1 MYATVPSTT
10 PVAVANSTGLVNVS
24 SVVST
29 RGANTFAIPPTLSES
44 DPAEADRIGIE
55 AGHLPPDI
63 DQEIAVRTLESYVWT
78 NTGRI
83 EQDLEQYFEMLIDAG
98 RIEAD
103 ATPRELVERVYRG
116 SE

>member
-1 MYATVPSTT
+1 M
-10 PVAVANSTGLVNVS
+10 
-24 SVVST
+24 
-29 RGANTFAIPPTLSES
+29 
-44 DPAEADRIGIE
+44 
-55 AGHLPPDI
+55 
-63 DQEIAVRTLESYVWT
+63 RTLKGYVWT